1 MKNRIRK
8 IMGITTVVVLS
19 AALLAGC
26 GGKKKDEKKET
37 ETTQETQAPEV
48 PELEA
53 STGTV
58 VSLKS
63 NKLTMETG
71 DGKELVFDIADADK
85 KGEKDIKT
93 GNPVAVVYTGE
104 ISGTDTEDTVVE
116 LVIAME
122 SGSAASKTDETSD
135 DDDESGQ
142 MTGEVTKYIE
152 DEKLVI
158 QNDADGELY
167 YFSVDSDTVI
177 SGDDIEEG
185 DEVTVAYTGDITGN
199 DLVPVTKI
207 TKGSSGSRT
216 TGTGASSPSAKG
228 ETISGTVTAASMN
241 TVTIE
246 TSGGTTYTFSTMD
259 ADIAIT
265 GGLEEGMDVTLH
277 YNGVL
282 SEGAEDVTVTSVEED
297 K

>member
-167 YFSVDSDTVI
+167 YFS
-177 SGDDIEEG
+177 
-185 DEVTVAYTGDITGN
+185 
-199 DLVPVTKI
+199 
-207 TKGSSGSRT
+207 
-216 TGTGASSPSAKG
+216 
-228 ETISGTVTAASMN
+228 
-241 TVTIE
+241 
-246 TSGGTTYTFSTMD
+246 
-259 ADIAIT
+259 
-265 GGLEEGMDVTLH
+265 
-277 YNGVL
+277 
-282 SEGAEDVTVTSVEED
+282 
-297 K
+297 

>member
-1 MKNRIRK
+1 
-8 IMGITTVVVLS
+8 
-19 AALLAGC
+19 
-26 GGKKKDEKKET
+26 
-37 ETTQETQAPEV
+37 
-48 PELEA
+48 
-53 STGTV
+53 
-58 VSLKS
+58 
-63 NKLTMETG
+63 
-71 DGKELVFDIADADK
+71 
-85 KGEKDIKT
+85 
-93 GNPVAVVYTGE
+93 
-104 ISGTDTEDTVVE
+104 
-116 LVIAME
+116 
-122 SGSAASKTDETSD
+122 
-135 DDDESGQ
+135 

-277 YNGVL
+277 YNGDL